1 MKRGI
6 IALSAI
12 LVVGIAGA
20 VFFFSPTTGEEE
32 QAEVQPQIVT
42 VNRGSLQTRVSETG
56 SIQPSR
62 TMEIK
67 SQFSGEISQ
76 LYVSDGQS
84 VEPSQLLAIIQQES
98 KEARQVAQ
106 YRAEIQEEG
115 INVEKA
121 RRELVRMQSLHDKG
135 YIARKGLELAQQD
148 YRQTLV
154 RLELSERRLLLAL
167 GGSQEL
173 YKRYLA
179 RKLSSDRPEEFEVRS
194 PSGGTVLE
202 VLVQPGEIIR
212 SETASVAGGTVLMR
226 IADLT
231 SMVVKAKINEVSIAR
246 VKVGQPVDI
255 RLDALPGRQFQ
266 GKVMA
271 IAAQGV
277 SEETNNIV
285 TYEVTIAIEKISK
298 ELRPMLTANVDI
310 LTDDLQDVLTVPLET
325 LHAENGDDIVEVLV
339 DGEAVKRKVRVA
351 FRTESQAV
359 IVDGLEE
366 GEQVVIPSYKG
377 KQSF

>member
-32 QAEVQPQIVT
+32 QGEVQPQIVI

-76 LYVSDGQS
+76 LYVSDGQT

-135 YIARKGLELAQQD
+135 YIARKNLELAQQD
-148 YRQTLV
+148 YRQSLV

-194 PSGGTVLE
+194 PSAGTVLE

-255 RLDALPGRQFQ
+255 RLDALPGRQYQ
-266 GKVMA
+266 GKVLA

-325 LHAENGDDIVEVLV
+325 LRAEDGDDIVEVLV
-339 DGEAVKRKVRVA
+339 NGEAIKRKVRVA

-366 GEQVVIPSYKG
+366 GEQVVIPSYKE
-377 KQSF
+377 KQSS